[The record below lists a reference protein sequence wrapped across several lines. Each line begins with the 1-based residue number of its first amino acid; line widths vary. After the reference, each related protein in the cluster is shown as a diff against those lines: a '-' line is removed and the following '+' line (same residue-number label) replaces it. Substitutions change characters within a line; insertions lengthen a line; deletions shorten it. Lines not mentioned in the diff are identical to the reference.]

1 MAFATIGTAG
11 IQAQSIDLSTK
22 VTGTLPVPNGGLG
35 IASGTTGQFLKFSG
49 TETLASATVDPG
61 ITVAGQFRIT
71 SNQSGDKDPLDAW
84 EENDTNYTRIGS
96 AVTQSSGI
104 FSFPSTGIYL
114 IIWDIACNSTSGTDK
129 STGWEIYM
137 TTNNSSYTKIARNTE
152 SFSDTYQYKNTNTSV
167 MVDITDVSQCKIKFV
182 VTGTNS
188 VVQTDGNT
196 GENQTAATFIRL
208 GDT

>member
-1 MAFATIGTAG
+1 MSKTTIPTAG
-11 IQAQSIDLSTK
+11 LADAA
-22 VTGTLPVPNGGLG
+22 VTTAKITDANITTAKIADDAVTSAKATG
-35 IASGTTGQFLKFSG
+35 IGVS
-49 TETLASATVDPG
+49 
-61 ITVAGQFRIT
+61 VAGQFRIT
-71 SNQSGDKDPLDAW
+71 SNQTGDQDPLNAW
-84 EENDTNYTRIGS
+84 EENDDATYARIGS

-114 IIWDIACNSTSGTDK
+114 IIWDIACNSGNGTDK

-137 TTNNSSYTKIARNTE
+137 TTDNSSYTKIARNTE

-167 MVDITDVSQCKIKFV
+167 MVDVTNTSNDKVKFV

-188 VVQTDGNT
+188 VVQTNGNST
-196 GENQTAATFIRL
+196 QNQTAVTFLRV

>member
-1 MAFATIGTAG
+1 MAFATIDVTKG
-11 IQAQSIDLSTK
+11 I
-22 VTGTLPVPNGGLG
+22 TGTIPVANGGTG
-35 IASGTTGQFLKFSG
+35 VASGTSGQFLKFTGS
-49 TETLASATVDPG
+49 TTIASATVDPG

-71 SNQSGDKDPLDAW
+71 SNQSGDQDPLDAW

-104 FSFPSTGIYL
+104 FSMPSTGIYL

-137 TTNNSSYTKIARNTE
+137 TTNNSSYSKIARNTE

-196 GENQTAATFIRL
+196 GENQTAVTFLRL

>member
-1 MAFATIGTAG
+1 MSKTTIPTAG
-11 IQAQSIDLSTK
+11 LADAA
-22 VTGTLPVPNGGLG
+22 VTTAKITDANITTAKIADDAVTAAKATG
-35 IASGTTGQFLKFSG
+35 I
-49 TETLASATVDPG
+49 G
-61 ITVAGQFRIT
+61 ISVAGQFRIT
-71 SNQSGDKDPLDAW
+71 SNQAGDQDPLNAW

-104 FSFPSTGIYL
+104 FTFPSTGIYL
-114 IIWDIACNSTSGTDK
+114 ILWDIACNSTGGTDK

-137 TTNNSSYTKIARNTE
+137 TTDNSSYSKIARNTE

-167 MVDITDVSQCKIKFV
+167 MVDITNVSNDKVKFI
-182 VTGTNS
+182 VTGTNN

-196 GENQTAATFIRL
+196 GENQTAVTFLRL